1 MSETPVEVKKI
12 TLPRTIGP
20 DGPTAD
26 QSAQIATFRHV
37 VRKLVPELEGNLSL
51 MESLLAGLRKGV
63 VESEPTNA
71 PTYAGMKGLPFNYEA
86 AQRLKLHNVHHST
99 CVDTKKQSLVGLG
112 HTEGSR
118 ADEVLD
124 PICTLTW
131 AVLRSKLAED
141 FATVE
146 ICYIEVVRDGDKI
159 VGLHHIPAVDV
170 RYVVEQDL
178 VNHYYEIR
186 GGKVES
192 LSAST
197 NSTVMAPFGQLK
209 EFMRRHA
216 DLVGNRKISEVIA
229 IMNPS
234 SQSRYYAV
242 PSWLASVADMELN
255 QAVRQHVYDFHV
267 NRGVPEFLLFLTGGR
282 VDTKTWAAIVDA
294 MQAYVGV
301 CNSHKS
307 SAFNVVGEDITVDL
321 QQLESNDVIKGD
333 FYTKMTEAL
342 ATTIVSAHRVP
353 PILAG
358 ILIPGKMGAAN
369 ELPNSIMAFQTLVI
383 GPMQTIWQSILGA
396 TLGGKFNGGLGLKPK
411 DFEFKSIVD
420 AMAEGLAKLNPQP
433 GGGAQANT
441 VSGMRQTLP
450 EAAAQ
455 GRDIGAGL
463 KKSRAAKLTELLG
476 EILSDDSN

>member
-1 MSETPVEVKKI
+1 MWYAFNMSDTPPEATKI
-12 TLPRTIGP
+12 ILPKTIGP

-26 QSAQIATFRHV
+26 QKAQIATFRHV
-37 VRKLVPELEGNLSL
+37 VRKLVPEMEGNLSL
-51 MESLLAGLRKGV
+51 MDSLLTGLKKGV

-71 PTYAGMKGLPFNYEA
+71 PTYAGMKGIPFNYDA
-86 AQRLKLHNVHHST
+86 AMRLKLHNVHHST

-131 AVLRSKLAED
+131 AVLRSKLADD
-141 FATVE
+141 FANLE

-192 LSAST
+192 LASAT

-209 EFMRRHA
+209 EFLTRHGS
-216 DLVGNRKISEVIA
+216 LVAGRKISEVIA
-229 IMNPS
+229 IMNPTA
-234 SQSRYYAV
+234 QSRYYAV
-242 PSWLASVADMELN
+242 PSWLAAVADMELN

-282 VDTKTWAAIVDA
+282 VDTKTWAAIVEA

-301 CNSHKS
+301 GNSHKS
-307 SAFNVVGEDITVDL
+307 SAFNVVGEDIEVNLSSLNRTM
-321 QQLESNDVIKGD
+321 SSK
-333 FYTKMTEAL
+333 
-342 ATTIVSAHRVP
+342 ATSTA
-353 PILAG
+353 
-358 ILIPGKMGAAN
+358 
-369 ELPNSIMAFQTLVI
+369 
-383 GPMQTIWQSILGA
+383 
-396 TLGGKFNGGLGLKPK
+396 
-411 DFEFKSIVD
+411 
-420 AMAEGLAKLNPQP
+420 
-433 GGGAQANT
+433 
-441 VSGMRQTLP
+441 
-450 EAAAQ
+450 
-455 GRDIGAGL
+455 
-463 KKSRAAKLTELLG
+463 
-476 EILSDDSN
+476 

>member
-1 MSETPVEVKKI
+1 MSDTPPEVTKI
-12 TLPRTIGP
+12 TLPKTIGP
-20 DGPTAD
+20 EGPTAD
-26 QSAQIATFRHV
+26 QAAQIATFRRV
-37 VRKLVPELEGNLSL
+37 VRKLMPTSFDKDLSF
-51 MESLLAGLRKGV
+51 MESLLTIKKGV

-71 PTYAGMKGLPFNYEA
+71 PTYAGMKGIPFNYDA
-86 AQRLKLHNVHHST
+86 AMRLKLHNVHHST
-99 CVDTKKQSLVGLG
+99 CVDTKKHALVGLG

-118 ADEVLD
+118 ADEVLS
-124 PICTLTW
+124 PICTVTW
-131 AVLRSKLAED
+131 PVLCTKLAED
-141 FATVE
+141 FATLG
-146 ICYIEVVRDGDKI
+146 ISYIECVRDGDQI
-159 VGLHHIPAVDV
+159 VGLHHLPAVDV

-209 EFMRRHA
+209 EFMARHRG
-216 DLVGNRKISEVIA
+216 LIGNRKISEVIA
-229 IMNPS
+229 IMDPS

-242 PSWLASVADMELN
+242 PSWLAAVADMELN

-282 VDTKTWAAIVDA
+282 VDTKTWAAIVEA
-294 MQAYVGV
+294 MQAYVGMG
-301 CNSHKS
+301 NSHKS
-307 SAFNVVGEDITVDL
+307 SAFNVVGEDIEVNL

-333 FYTKMTEAL
+333 FYRMMTEAL

-353 PILAG
+353 PILAD

-369 ELPNSIMAFQTLVI
+369 ELPNAIMAFQTLVI
-383 GPMQTIWQSILGA
+383 GPWHTIWTSILGS
-396 TLGGKFNGGLGLKPK
+396 TLGGKFNGGLGLKAK

-420 AMAEGLAKLNPQP
+420 AMADGLQKLNPQK
-433 GGGAQANT
+433 GAADT

-455 GRDIGAGL
+455 GRNINDGV
-463 KKSRAAKLTELLG
+463 KKSRAARLTELLSD
-476 EILSDDSN
+476 ILADES